1 MLKYI
6 FSLVIL
12 FLVDRVLKIY
22 FWQHTSLA
30 YLNQNISFSLPIGRY
45 FLWPILF
52 LLILFVYWQVYKNY
66 QKNTKHFYAWSLI
79 LIGAISNILD
89 RLHYGGV
96 IDFISVPY
104 FTIFNLS
111 DVFIFCGV
119 VYLLVTRRVTRRVK
133 L

>member
-1 MLKYI
+1 MPKHI

-12 FLVDRVLKIY
+12 FLIDRVLKIY

-52 LLILFVYWQVYKNY
+52 LLIIFVYFQCLKNY
-66 QKNTKHFYAWSLI
+66 QKNTKHFYAWGLI
-79 LIGAISNILD
+79 LIGAVSNILD

-104 FTIFNLS
+104 FTVFNLS

-119 VYLLVTRRVTRRVK
+119 VYLLIVK
-133 L
+133 IKDK